1 MTLLVIPLSINI
13 SWDKGTIKYYLG
25 QIKKIIKIHLQGV
38 SSPQHLGDHVRGNRE
53 SDQPLHVWRKGQGNY
68 SNFNKD

>member
-25 QIKKIIKIHLQGV
+25 QIKK
-38 SSPQHLGDHVRGNRE
+38 S
-53 SDQPLHVWRKGQGNY
+53 
-68 SNFNKD
+68 